1 MADDN
6 ALLEQNF
13 SSFFNRLYTYSTDFH
28 IAVVV
33 QDDGCILGP
42 DTFIDNTFYLSDAES
57 AFQIMADMHSSGGEP
72 GMYTECG
79 FSLAEAALA
88 NIGPGACNEGLYRE
102 DAILY
107 LINISDDP
115 EQSTSPYTYYV
126 EQFQSMKDDPIDVI
140 INAVAGDYPGGCGT
154 AAPGTGYYEATVA
167 TGGLFLSICDSTWGE
182 QIAQDI
188 GSYGN
193 LNNSFNLTQIPVPQT
208 IEVRIDD
215 IVKNSGWH
223 YEMNTNAV
231 VFDNHNIPSRGSTI
245 KVEYLVSLGL
255 AK

>member
-1 MADDN
+1 
-6 ALLEQNF
+6 
-13 SSFFNRLYTYSTDFH
+13 
-28 IAVVV
+28 
-33 QDDGCILGP
+33 
-42 DTFIDNTFYLSDAES
+42 
-57 AFQIMADMHSSGGEP
+57 
-72 GMYTECG
+72 
-79 FSLAEAALA
+79 
-88 NIGPGACNEGLYRE
+88 
-102 DAILY
+102 
-107 LINISDDP
+107 
-115 EQSTSPYTYYV
+115 
-126 EQFQSMKDDPIDVI
+126 VI